1 MNDESNRAI
10 NLTEEVAIQHAD
22 DFASFSLDD
31 LAQQINDG
39 HQAIRFSVRRLAG
52 HVAQMGAWLTAAKA
66 KCQHGEWLPWLADNC
81 SEVTERTVQKYMSV
95 YQKIVSNTN
104 LSSHLDAVNKMSPTQ
119 AYRALGVVRDDNA
132 STPSEP
138 VDLESLPEGK
148 YHTLV
153 VDPPW
158 QMEKIERDERPNQH
172 GFDYQTMDVEQIAE
186 FPVIPRLAAEDSH
199 LYLWTTH
206 KYLPHAFGIAE
217 SWGFKY
223 ECLITWRKNVG
234 FTPFSWMRTTEFALF
249 CRRGN
254 LDLMRLGKRLDFEA
268 KQRQHSRKP
277 DEFYDLIAEVSPVPR
292 VDIFSREDRKGF
304 DSWGNE
310 VGKFNVL

>member
-66 KCQHGEWLPWLADNC
+66 KCQHGEWYQWLDSNC
-81 SEVTERTVQKYMSV
+81 AEITQRTATNYMRT
-95 YQKIVSNTN
+95 YDKAISNRKLISDLT
-104 LSSHLDAVNKMSPTQ
+104 PTQ
-119 AYRALGVVRDDNA
+119 AYKALGVVREGHDP
-132 STPSEP
+132 TPVEP

-148 YHTLV
+148 FRTLV

-254 LDLMRLGKRLDFEA
+254 LDLIRLGKRLDFEA